1 MGMVKDSTHDSI
13 VARWLHK
20 TVLVILMAFSLWW
33 LYGALTD
40 KVFTDVLTS
49 LEKGT
54 WLTLLVIIT
63 ALALGTAMLSADWL

>member
-49 LEKGT
+49 L
-54 WLTLLVIIT
+54 
-63 ALALGTAMLSADWL
+63 